1 MKQQSFMKQQAFQ
14 KTNWDHRF
22 CSGGELRKS
31 RQGRGMRP
39 LSTRDPLH
47 LVFKVRPGELKKGL
61 RNPATHTLVHRLLKK
76 YSKRFYVKVEQFSV
90 NSDHIHLLVRC
101 SKRSFFHS
109 FFRVFAGQIAQ
120 HATHTF
126 RVKREGKSFWKA
138 RPWSRVIKG
147 YKAYVLVRAYVKLNA
162 LEASGKVPYRKGRT
176 RGLSLE
182 QMRELWS

>member
-1 MKQQSFMKQQAFQ
+1 MKQQSFQ

-22 CSGGELRKS
+22 CYGGELRKS

-61 RNPATHTLVHRLLKK
+61 RNPMTHTLVHRLLKK
-76 YSKRFYVKVEQFSV
+76 YSKKFFIKVEQFSV
-90 NSDHIHLLVRC
+90 NADHIHLLVRC
-101 SKRSFFHS
+101 CKRSFFHN

-126 RVKREGKSFWKA
+126 NTKKEGKMLWKT
-138 RPWSRVIKG
+138 RPWSRVIRG
-147 YKAYVLVRAYVKLNA
+147 YKAYLQVRGYVKMNA
-162 LEASGKVPYRKGRT
+162 LEASGRMAYIKERT
-176 RGLSLE
+176 RALSLE
-182 QMRELWS
+182 QLRELWS

>member
-1 MKQQSFMKQQAFQ
+1 MKQQSFQ

-22 CSGGELRKS
+22 CYGGELRKS

-47 LVFKVRPGELKKGL
+47 LVLKVRPGELKKGL
-61 RNPATHTLVHRLLKK
+61 RDPETHTLVHRLLKK
-76 YSKRFYVKVEQFSV
+76 YSKKFFIKVEQFSV

-101 SKRSFFHS
+101 SKRSFFHN

-120 HATHTF
+120 QATHTF
-126 RVKREGKSFWKA
+126 STKKEGKSFWKA

-147 YKAYVLVRAYVKLNA
+147 YKAYLQVRDYVKLNV
-162 LEASGKVPYRKGRT
+162 LEASGRRAYRKERT

-182 QMRELWS
+182 QLRELWS